1 MTRILISKR
10 SNARVS
16 SPALRRVLQAGLA
29 RHGSGH
35 GEISVLLTDDA
46 EIRPLNQQWRGIDQT
61 TDVLSWPGIDFPGA
75 PLGDIAISLDQAQ
88 RQADHHGHSLE
99 AEVQILAIHGALHL
113 LGFDDETDADREE
126 MLRHM
131 AVWAGDAGI
140 AWNPDWATRT
150 EEAYGPA

>member
-10 SNARVS
+10 SKSPVS

-29 RHGSGH
+29 RHGEGH
-35 GEISVLLTDDA
+35 GEVSVLLTDDA
-46 EIRPLNQQWRGIDQT
+46 EIRSLNQQWRGIDQT

-88 RQADHHGHSLE
+88 RQANHHRHTLE
-99 AEVQILAIHGALHL
+99 TEVQILAIHGALHL
-113 LGFDDETDADREE
+113 LGYDDDTEADRTE
-126 MLRHM
+126 MLHAM
-131 AVWAGDAGI
+131 ETWAGDAGI
-140 AWNPDWATRT
+140 PWNPDWATRT